1 MPQTQCH
8 RLNSLIIFQ
17 KELIFKPREHFEI
30 IDITEEMQKLV
41 RSMNITTGFMHLI
54 SMHTTTAI
62 LLNENEKFLLDDFRK
77 VFRSFPLAIMPNG
90 HMFGHNNL
98 TMRCAMSQVLDENE
112 CPNAEAHCC
121 SIFLK
126 NDQMLHIKDGKLVLG
141 RWQRVLLVELDQPK
155 ERRVSVLI
163 MGG

>member
-1 MPQTQCH
+1 MSQTQCR
-8 RLNSLIIFQ
+8 RLNSPVIFQ
-17 KELIFKPREHFEI
+17 KELTFKPKEQFEI

-41 RSMNITTGFMHLI
+41 RSMHITIGFMHLI

-62 LLNENEKFLLDDFRK
+62 LLNENEKFLLNDFRHI
-77 VFRSFPLAIMPNG
+77 FRCFPLGIVPDG
-90 HMFGHNNL
+90 YLFGHNDL
-98 TMRCAMSQVLDENE
+98 KMRRITSPTLDESE

-126 NDQMLHIKDGKLVLG
+126 NDQMLHIKYGELILG
-141 RWQRVLLVELDQPK
+141 RWQRILLVELDKPK
-155 ERRVSVLI
+155 ERQISVLI